1 MRKWERVCAESTG
14 AKGKSYSP
22 FGGPWHG
29 VAKAWTL
36 PYRARHTSNTINE
49 RPPFM
54 TTEQNIAALT
64 IPEQIWL
71 WLRLNMMDIAGAFAV
86 LVIGLLLAKLISGWV
101 ERAMAKSHRFEP
113 TVANFL
119 SSVVK
124 YALWALV
131 LITVLAQFGVETTSI
146 LAALGGM
153 ALAIGLALQGT
164 LSNVAS
170 GVMILVQKPFKV
182 GEAISAGSVT
192 GTVQQ
197 IGLFTTELKQF
208 DGLFVM
214 VPNSELWNQA
224 IVNFHRHP
232 IRRFELI
239 VGIAYGDSM
248 EQARSELLALAASDE
263 RILSDPEPVAF
274 VSSLDDSSVGIG
286 LRVWCTTGDFVN
298 VGWDLTEAAKARFDD
313 VGLSIPFPQREIT
326 TKAA

>member
-1 MRKWERVCAESTG
+1 
-14 AKGKSYSP
+14 
-22 FGGPWHG
+22 
-29 VAKAWTL
+29 
-36 PYRARHTSNTINE
+36 
-49 RPPFM
+49 M
-54 TTEQNIAALT
+54 TTDQTVSALT
-64 IPEQIWL
+64 VPEQILL

-86 LVIGLLLAKLISGWV
+86 LVIGLMVAKLVSGWV
-101 ERAMAKSHRFEP
+101 ERALTKSPRFEP

-119 SSVVK
+119 SNLVK

-131 LITVLAQFGVETTSI
+131 LITVLGQFGVETTSI

-182 GEAISAGSVT
+182 GEAINAGSIT

-232 IRRFELI
+232 IRRFELV
-239 VGIAYGDSM
+239 VGIGYGDSM
-248 EQARSELLALAASDE
+248 EQAREELLALAAADE
-263 RILSDPEPVAF
+263 RVLDDPEPQAF
-274 VSSLDDSSVGIG
+274 VNSLDDSSVGIG
-286 LRVWCTTGDFVN
+286 LRVWCSTADFVA
-298 VGWDLTEAAKARFDD
+298 VGWDLTAAAKARFDD
-313 VGLSIPFPQREIT
+313 VGISIPFPQREIT
-326 TKAA
+326 QRAA

>member
-1 MRKWERVCAESTG
+1 
-14 AKGKSYSP
+14 
-22 FGGPWHG
+22 
-29 VAKAWTL
+29 
-36 PYRARHTSNTINE
+36 
-49 RPPFM
+49 M
-54 TTEQNIAALT
+54 TTDQTIAAFT

-71 WLRLNMMDIAGAFAV
+71 WLRLHMMDIAGAFAV
-86 LVIGLLLAKLISGWV
+86 LIMGLLLAGVISRWV
-101 ERAMAKSHRFEP
+101 ERAMTRSSRFEP

-131 LITVLAQFGVETTSI
+131 LVTVLAQFGVETTSI

-153 ALAIGLALQGT
+153 ALAVGLALQGT

-182 GEAISAGSVT
+182 GEAISAGAVT

-224 IVNFHRHP
+224 IVNFTRHAT
-232 IRRFELI
+232 RRLELV
-239 VGIAYGDSM
+239 VGIGYGDSM
-248 EQARSELLALAASDE
+248 DQARRELLALAEADD
-263 RILSDPEPVAF
+263 RVLDDPAPVTF
-274 VSSLDDSSVGIG
+274 VNSLDDSSVGIG
-286 LRVWCTTGDFVN
+286 MRVWCKTPDYLGLS
-298 VGWDLTEAAKARFDD
+298 WDLTEAAKARFDET
-313 VGLSIPFPQREIT
+313 GISIPFPQREIVQRS
-326 TKAA
+326 A

>member
-1 MRKWERVCAESTG
+1 MSTDQ
-14 AKGKSYSP
+14 
-22 FGGPWHG
+22 
-29 VAKAWTL
+29 T
-36 PYRARHTSNTINE
+36 
-49 RPPFM
+49 
-54 TTEQNIAALT
+54 IAALT

-86 LVIGLLLAKLISGWV
+86 LVIGLLLAKIVSGWV
-101 ERAMAKSHRFEP
+101 ERAMTRSPRFEP

-119 SSVVK
+119 SNLVK

-131 LITVLAQFGVETTSI
+131 IVTVLGQFGVETTSI

-153 ALAIGLALQGT
+153 ALAVGLALQGT

-182 GEAISAGSVT
+182 GEGITAGAVT

-197 IGLFTTELKQF
+197 IGLFTTEIKQF

-224 IVNFHRHP
+224 IVNFNRHP
-232 IRRFELI
+232 TRRFELK
-239 VGIAYGDSM
+239 VGIGYGDSM
-248 EQARSELLALAASDE
+248 EKARNELLALAEADD
-263 RILSDPEPVAF
+263 RVLADPAPVAF

-286 LRVWCTTGDFVN
+286 MRVWCNTPDYLGLT
-298 VGWDLTEAAKARFDD
+298 WDLTEAAKARFDA
-313 VGLSIPFPQREIT
+313 VGISIPFPQREVT
-326 TKAA
+326 QKAA

>member
-1 MRKWERVCAESTG
+1 
-14 AKGKSYSP
+14 
-22 FGGPWHG
+22 
-29 VAKAWTL
+29 
-36 PYRARHTSNTINE
+36 
-49 RPPFM
+49 M
-54 TTEQNIAALT
+54 TTDQTIAALT

-86 LVIGLLLAKLISGWV
+86 LIIGLLLAGIISRWV
-101 ERAMAKSHRFEP
+101 ERAMTRSSRFEP

-131 LITVLAQFGVETTSI
+131 LVTVLAQFGVETTSI

-153 ALAIGLALQGT
+153 ALAVGLALQGT

-182 GEAISAGSVT
+182 GEAISAGAVT

-224 IVNFHRHP
+224 IVNFTRHAT
-232 IRRFELI
+232 RRLELV
-239 VGIAYGDSM
+239 VGIGYGDSM
-248 EQARSELLALAASDE
+248 DQARRELLALAEADD
-263 RILSDPEPVAF
+263 RVLDDPAPVTF
-274 VSSLDDSSVGIG
+274 VNSLDDSSVGIG
-286 LRVWCTTGDFVN
+286 MRVWCKTPDYLGLS
-298 VGWDLTEAAKARFDD
+298 WDLTEAAKARFDET
-313 VGLSIPFPQREIT
+313 GISIPFPQREIVQRS
-326 TKAA
+326 A

>member
-1 MRKWERVCAESTG
+1 
-14 AKGKSYSP
+14 
-22 FGGPWHG
+22 
-29 VAKAWTL
+29 
-36 PYRARHTSNTINE
+36 
-49 RPPFM
+49 M
-54 TTEQNIAALT
+54 TTDQTIAALT

-71 WLRLNMMDIAGAFAV
+71 WLRLHMMDIAGAFAV
-86 LVIGLLLAKLISGWV
+86 LIIGLLLAGIVSRWV
-101 ERAMAKSHRFEP
+101 ERAMTRSSRFEP

-131 LITVLAQFGVETTSI
+131 LVTVLAQFGVETTSI

-153 ALAIGLALQGT
+153 ALAVGLALQGT

-182 GEAISAGSVT
+182 GEAISAGAVT

-224 IVNFHRHP
+224 IVNFTRHAT
-232 IRRFELI
+232 RRLELV
-239 VGIAYGDSM
+239 VGIGYGDSM
-248 EQARSELLALAASDE
+248 DQARRELLALAEADD
-263 RILSDPEPVAF
+263 RVLDDPAPVTF
-274 VSSLDDSSVGIG
+274 VNSLDDSSVGIG
-286 LRVWCTTGDFVN
+286 MRVWCKTPDYLGLS
-298 VGWDLTEAAKARFDD
+298 WDLTEAAKARFDET
-313 VGLSIPFPQREIT
+313 GISIPFPQREIVQRR
-326 TKAA
+326 A

>member
-1 MRKWERVCAESTG
+1 
-14 AKGKSYSP
+14 
-22 FGGPWHG
+22 
-29 VAKAWTL
+29 
-36 PYRARHTSNTINE
+36 
-49 RPPFM
+49 M
-54 TTEQNIAALT
+54 TTDQTISALT

-71 WLRLNMMDIAGAFAV
+71 WLRLHMMDIAGAFAV
-86 LVIGLLLAKLISGWV
+86 LVIGLLLAGIISRWV
-101 ERAMAKSHRFEP
+101 DRAMTRSSRFEP

-119 SSVVK
+119 SSLVK

-131 LITVLAQFGVETTSI
+131 LVTVLGQFGVQTTSI

-153 ALAIGLALQGT
+153 ALAVGLALQGT

-182 GEAISAGSVT
+182 GEAINAGSVT

-208 DGLFVM
+208 GLFVM

-224 IVNFHRHP
+224 IVNYNRHP
-232 IRRFELI
+232 TRRLELV

-248 EQARSELLALAASDE
+248 ARAREELLKLALTDD
-263 RILSDPEPVAF
+263 RVLDDPEPVTF

-286 LRVWCTTGDFVN
+286 MRVWCSTPDYLGLS
-298 VGWDLTEAAKARFDD
+298 WDMTEAVKARFDD
-313 VGLSIPFPQREIT
+313 VGISIPFPQREIVQR
-326 TKAA
+326 AA

>member
-1 MRKWERVCAESTG
+1 
-14 AKGKSYSP
+14 
-22 FGGPWHG
+22 
-29 VAKAWTL
+29 
-36 PYRARHTSNTINE
+36 
-49 RPPFM
+49 M
-54 TTEQNIAALT
+54 TTDQTIAALT

-71 WLRLNMMDIAGAFAV
+71 WLRLHMMDIAGAFAV
-86 LVIGLLLAKLISGWV
+86 LIIGLVLAGIISRWV
-101 ERAMAKSHRFEP
+101 ERAMTRSSRFEP

-131 LITVLAQFGVETTSI
+131 LVTVLAQFGVETTSI

-153 ALAIGLALQGT
+153 ALAVGLALQGT

-182 GEAISAGSVT
+182 GEAISAGAMT

-224 IVNFHRHP
+224 IVNFTRHAT
-232 IRRFELI
+232 RRLELV
-239 VGIAYGDSM
+239 VGIGYGDSM
-248 EQARSELLALAASDE
+248 DQARRELLALAEADD
-263 RILSDPEPVAF
+263 RVLDDPAPVTF
-274 VSSLDDSSVGIG
+274 VNSLDDSSVGIG
-286 LRVWCTTGDFVN
+286 MRVWCKTPDYLGLS
-298 VGWDLTEAAKARFDD
+298 WDLTEAAKARFDET
-313 VGLSIPFPQREIT
+313 GISIPFPQREIVQRS
-326 TKAA
+326 A

>member
-1 MRKWERVCAESTG
+1 
-14 AKGKSYSP
+14 
-22 FGGPWHG
+22 
-29 VAKAWTL
+29 
-36 PYRARHTSNTINE
+36 
-49 RPPFM
+49 M
-54 TTEQNIAALT
+54 TTDQTVSALT
-64 IPEQIWL
+64 VPEQILL

-86 LVIGLLLAKLISGWV
+86 LVIGLMVAKLVSGWV
-101 ERAMAKSHRFEP
+101 ERALTKSPRFEP

-119 SSVVK
+119 SNLVK

-131 LITVLAQFGVETTSI
+131 LITVLSQFGVETTSI

-182 GEAISAGSVT
+182 GEAINAGSIT
-192 GTVQQ
+192 GVVQQ

-232 IRRFELI
+232 IRRFELV
-239 VGIAYGDSM
+239 VGIGYGDSM
-248 EQARSELLALAASDE
+248 EQAREELLALAAADE
-263 RILSDPEPVAF
+263 RVLDDPEPQAF
-274 VSSLDDSSVGIG
+274 VNSLDDSSVGIG
-286 LRVWCTTGDFVN
+286 LRVWCATGDYLALT
-298 VGWDLTEAAKARFDD
+298 WDLTEAAKARFDA
-313 VGLSIPFPQREIT
+313 VGISIPFPQREIT
-326 TKAA
+326 QKAA

>member
-1 MRKWERVCAESTG
+1 
-14 AKGKSYSP
+14 
-22 FGGPWHG
+22 
-29 VAKAWTL
+29 
-36 PYRARHTSNTINE
+36 
-49 RPPFM
+49 M
-54 TTEQNIAALT
+54 TTDQTVSALT
-64 IPEQIWL
+64 VPEQILL

-86 LVIGLLLAKLISGWV
+86 LVIGLIVAKLVSGWV
-101 ERAMAKSHRFEP
+101 ERALTKSPRFEP

-119 SSVVK
+119 SNLVK

-131 LITVLAQFGVETTSI
+131 LITVLGQFGVETTSI

-182 GEAISAGSVT
+182 GEAINAGSIT

-232 IRRFELI
+232 IRRFELV
-239 VGIAYGDSM
+239 VGIGYGDSM
-248 EQARSELLALAASDE
+248 EQAREELLALAAADE
-263 RILSDPEPVAF
+263 RVLDDPEPQAF
-274 VSSLDDSSVGIG
+274 VNSLDDSSVGIG
-286 LRVWCTTGDFVN
+286 LRVWCNTADFVA
-298 VGWDLTEAAKARFDD
+298 VGWDLTAAAKARFDD
-313 VGLSIPFPQREIT
+313 VGISIPFPQREVT
-326 TKAA
+326 QRAA

>member
-1 MRKWERVCAESTG
+1 
-14 AKGKSYSP
+14 
-22 FGGPWHG
+22 
-29 VAKAWTL
+29 
-36 PYRARHTSNTINE
+36 
-49 RPPFM
+49 M
-54 TTEQNIAALT
+54 TTDQTISALT

-71 WLRLNMMDIAGAFAV
+71 WLRLHMMDIAGAFAV
-86 LVIGLLLAKLISGWV
+86 LVIGLLLAGLISRWV
-101 ERAMAKSHRFEP
+101 DRAMTRSSRFEP

-119 SSVVK
+119 SSLVK

-131 LITVLAQFGVETTSI
+131 LVTVLGQFGVQTTSI

-153 ALAIGLALQGT
+153 ALAVGLALQGT

-182 GEAISAGSVT
+182 GEAINAGSVT

-224 IVNFHRHP
+224 IVNYNRHP
-232 IRRFELI
+232 TRRLELV

-248 EQARSELLALAASDE
+248 ARAREELLKLALTDD
-263 RILSDPEPVAF
+263 RVLDDPEPVTF

-286 LRVWCTTGDFVN
+286 MRVWCSTPDYLGLS
-298 VGWDLTEAAKARFDD
+298 WDMTEAVKARFDD
-313 VGLSIPFPQREIT
+313 VGISIPFPQREIVQR
-326 TKAA
+326 AA

>member
-1 MRKWERVCAESTG
+1 MQTDQAIS
-14 AKGKSYSP
+14 
-22 FGGPWHG
+22 
-29 VAKAWTL
+29 
-36 PYRARHTSNTINE
+36 
-49 RPPFM
+49 
-54 TTEQNIAALT
+54 ALT
-64 IPEQIWL
+64 IPEQALL

-86 LVIGLLLAKLISGWV
+86 LIFGLLAAKLISGWV
-101 ERAMAKSHRFEP
+101 QRALNRSDRFDA

-119 SSVVK
+119 SNLVK
-124 YALWALV
+124 YALWAMV
-131 LITVLAQFGVETTSI
+131 IVTVLTQFGVETTSI

-170 GVMILVQKPFKV
+170 GVMILVQRPFKI

-192 GTVQQ
+192 GVVQQ

-214 VPNSELWNQA
+214 VPNSQLWNQA

-248 EQARSELLALAASDE
+248 EQARKVLLEIAAADE
-263 RILSDPEPVAF
+263 RVLADPEPVAF
-274 VSSLDDSSVGIG
+274 VASLDDSSVGIG
-286 LRVWCTTGDFVN
+286 LRVWCETADFAPL
-298 VGWDLTEAAKARFDD
+298 GWAITEAAKARFDD
-313 VGLSIPFPQREIT
+313 VGISIPFPQREVT
-326 TKAA
+326 QRAA

>member
-1 MRKWERVCAESTG
+1 
-14 AKGKSYSP
+14 
-22 FGGPWHG
+22 
-29 VAKAWTL
+29 
-36 PYRARHTSNTINE
+36 
-49 RPPFM
+49 M
-54 TTEQNIAALT
+54 TTDQTVSALT
-64 IPEQIWL
+64 VPEQILL

-86 LVIGLLLAKLISGWV
+86 LVVGLIVAKLVSGWV
-101 ERAMAKSHRFEP
+101 ERALTKSPRFEP

-119 SSVVK
+119 SNLVK

-131 LITVLAQFGVETTSI
+131 LITVLGQFGVETTSI

-182 GEAISAGSVT
+182 GEAINAGSIT
-192 GTVQQ
+192 GIVQQ

-232 IRRFELI
+232 IRRFELL
-239 VGIAYGDSM
+239 VGIGYGDSM
-248 EQARSELLALAASDE
+248 EQARDELLALAAADE
-263 RILSDPEPVAF
+263 RVLDDPEPQAF
-274 VSSLDDSSVGIG
+274 VNSLDDSSVGIG
-286 LRVWCTTGDFVN
+286 LRVWCNTADFVA
-298 VGWDLTEAAKARFDD
+298 VGWDLTAAAKARFDD
-313 VGLSIPFPQREIT
+313 VGISIPFPQREIT
-326 TKAA
+326 QRAA

>member
-1 MRKWERVCAESTG
+1 MQTD
-14 AKGKSYSP
+14 
-22 FGGPWHG
+22 
-29 VAKAWTL
+29 KAVS
-36 PYRARHTSNTINE
+36 AMS
-49 RPPFM
+49 
-54 TTEQNIAALT
+54 
-64 IPEQIWL
+64 IPEQALL
-71 WLRLNMMDIAGAFAV
+71 WLRLNMMDIVGAFAV
-86 LVIGLLLAKLISGWV
+86 LIFGLLAAKLVSSWV
-101 ERAMAKSHRFEP
+101 ERALARSDRFDV

-119 SSVVK
+119 SNLVK

-131 LITVLAQFGVETTSI
+131 IVTVLTQFGVETTSI

-153 ALAIGLALQGT
+153 ALAVGLALQGT

-170 GVMILVQKPFKV
+170 GVMILVQRPFKI

-239 VGIAYGDSM
+239 VGIGYSDSM
-248 EQARSELLALAASDE
+248 EQARTELLALAAADE
-263 RILSDPEPVAF
+263 RVLDDPEPVAF
-274 VSSLDDSSVGIG
+274 VASLDDSSVGIG
-286 LRVWCTTGDFVN
+286 LRVWCTTGDFVA
-298 VGWDLTEAAKARFDD
+298 VSWDLTERAKARFDD
-313 VGLSIPFPQREIT
+313 VGISIPFPQREVT
-326 TKAA
+326 QRAA